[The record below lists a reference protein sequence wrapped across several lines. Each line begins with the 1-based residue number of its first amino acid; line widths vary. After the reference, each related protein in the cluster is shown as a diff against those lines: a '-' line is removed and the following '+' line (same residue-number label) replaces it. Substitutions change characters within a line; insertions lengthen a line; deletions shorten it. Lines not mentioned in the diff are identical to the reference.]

1 MKNQL
6 AGRATEQNVQRNK
19 LIELKETL
27 EQKKVRL
34 IQLNKKYTQTQNNL
48 MDEEDKTKRKK
59 LKVQEADALY
69 NTEVA
74 RLAQVDKELKL
85 VKEELYKGTTEL
97 QKLKDK
103 EAETLAEISGAQS
116 TIKNLSAKISK
127 LDAERQR
134 QQELLYAVDFQSQI

>member
-69 NTEVA
+69 NAEVA